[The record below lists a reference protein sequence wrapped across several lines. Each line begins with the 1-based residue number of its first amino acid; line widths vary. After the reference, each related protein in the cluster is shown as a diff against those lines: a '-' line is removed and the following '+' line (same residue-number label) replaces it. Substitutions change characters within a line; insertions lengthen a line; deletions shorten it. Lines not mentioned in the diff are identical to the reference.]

1 MQEHSLRIGE
11 RTLNYAVG
19 PENGLPLVL
28 LHGVTRCWRDWNPL
42 LDALA
47 ERWQVFAL
55 DHRGHGRSD
64 RAAPHYRVI
73 DFANDAVEFLDAYV
87 PRPAVVMGHS
97 LGAMVAARVAAER
110 PRGLRALILEDPP
123 GTTLAEG
130 ISRSRFHLQFSNMV
144 PLLAGSPD
152 LETLA
157 RDLSRME
164 VRHPRDGTVVR
175 FGELRDPAAIRFGA
189 ECLLQMD
196 PEVLTPLVQGR
207 WLEDLDWFGALP
219 KIECPGLLLR
229 ADPDCGGM
237 LSEAEATRITSLFTR
252 CERIDLPGVPH
263 AIHSTRPENML
274 ALVNGFLEKG
284 PFPGT

>member
-1 MQEHSLRIGE
+1 MQEHTFRIGE

-19 PENGLPLVL
+19 PENGPPLVL
-28 LHGVTRCWRDWNPL
+28 FHGVTRCWRDWNPL
-42 LDALA
+42 LEALT
-47 ERWQVFAL
+47 ERWQVLAL

-64 RAAPHYRVI
+64 RAAPRYRVI
-73 DFANDAVEFLDAYV
+73 DFASDAVEFLDACI
-87 PRPAVVMGHS
+87 PKPAVVIGHS
-97 LGAMVAARVAAER
+97 LGAMVAALVAAER
-110 PRGLRALILEDPP
+110 PRGVHALILEDPP

-130 ISRSRFHLQFSNMV
+130 IGRSLFHLQFSNMV
-144 PLLAGSPD
+144 PLLAGTPD
-152 LETLA
+152 LETLV

-196 PEVLTPLVQGR
+196 PEVIGPLVQGR

-229 ADPDCGGM
+229 ADPACGGM
-237 LSEAEATRITSLFTR
+237 LNEAEANRITSLLPN
-252 CERIDLPGVPH
+252 CKRIDFPGVPH
-263 AIHSTRPENML
+263 AIHSNRPEKML
-274 ALVNGFLEKG
+274 ALVTGFLEKR
-284 PFPGT
+284 PLPGT